1 MYACHIC
8 VSYNIY
14 IYIHT
19 HICIYVYIESLTE
32 RLERLLALRLRSVA
46 VDRRG
51 REALVV
57 QELLEHVCLSLGRHE
72 HKHTL
77 ALHTLRQ
84 QHVHEHAALLAAVT
98 RVQDLLENGIRGS
111 THAAH
116 RQSDEIALQEILKMS
131 LLTRQTHPYK
141 THNVEQW
148 EIPIV
153 HANSIPYQK
162 QHGQGWTYREGESVC
177 ERGRESTYGRV
188 RARERECVR
197 EIEYTGTE
205 SERESVCVFE
215 RERVHTYL
223 GQPLHLAREGGREEE
238 RLPHG
243 VVGHGIGIGATA
255 ALHNLADLGP
265 FFL

>member
-8 VSYNIY
+8 VSYDIY
-14 IYIHT
+14 IYTHTHTHT
-19 HICIYVYIESLTE
+19 HICIYACHMIYIYTHTHTHTHTHTCIYVYIESLTE

-46 VDRRG
+46 VDRRDS
-51 REALVV
+51 EALVV
-57 QELLEHVCLSLGRHE
+57 QEVLEHVCLSLGRHE

-77 ALHTLRQ
+77 ARGLALHGPAWVHTLRQ

-162 QHGQGWTYREGESVC
+162 QHGQGWTYREGER
-177 ERGRESTYGRV
+177 ERERERESTYGRV
-188 RARERECVR
+188 RARDGSARPELHAAVR
-197 EIEYTGTE
+197 KVAAVAEGA
-205 SERESVCVFE
+205 
-215 RERVHTYL
+215 
-223 GQPLHLAREGGREEE
+223 LAVL
-238 RLPHG
+238 LP
-243 VVGHGIGIGATA
+243 
-255 ALHNLADLGP
+255 
-265 FFL
+265 

>member
-14 IYIHT
+14 IYIYTHT

-84 QHVHEHAALLAAVT
+84 QHVHEHAALLATVT

-162 QHGQGWTYREGESVC
+162 QHGQGWTYREGESV
-177 ERGRESTYGRV
+177 
-188 RARERECVR
+188 
-197 EIEYTGTE
+197 
-205 SERESVCVFE
+205 
-215 RERVHTYL
+215 
-223 GQPLHLAREGGREEE
+223 
-238 RLPHG
+238 
-243 VVGHGIGIGATA
+243 
-255 ALHNLADLGP
+255 
-265 FFL
+265 